1 MLLKIKMLRVNGC
14 ERCCTTYY
22 RKLPRRE
29 HLSWVVKVKQT
40 QETGRQGDDL
50 QKTWHVQE
58 M

>member
-1 MLLKIKMLRVNGC
+1 MLRVNGC